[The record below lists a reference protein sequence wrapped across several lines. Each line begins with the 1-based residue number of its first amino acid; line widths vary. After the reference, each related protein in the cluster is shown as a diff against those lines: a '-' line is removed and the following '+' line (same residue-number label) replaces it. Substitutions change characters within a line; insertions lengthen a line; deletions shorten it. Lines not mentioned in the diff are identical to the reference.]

1 MGKVCHKNSFALAFK
16 QSDMGKKTS
25 RFSIQYEHFIL
36 KIEIINA
43 GVNSPKDNGER
54 TAFKLSPGLL
64 QAVQHEQFN

>member
-1 MGKVCHKNSFALAFK
+1 MAFK

-54 TAFKLSPGLL
+54 TAFKLSPAKRVGLL